1 LGGANYQWISEKAL
15 ELTASARG
23 DEQPMNFPTSVRTE
37 LIISMTL
44 AETFLLLLFVIWS
57 GAAED
62 HTTTPP
68 EMLIQQLRE
77 ENEALKNDKN
87 RLEASL
93 SDLTKRLEF
102 WRTHFGE
109 LPQSEKDLPRI
120 LQALG
125 RGKPPCQEPDNMLVA
140 ASVVDGKV
148 SLKVLTPCPD
158 LKKALL
164 NRGIDFSPGV
174 ELSDPASIDRVLV
187 AAREFRR
194 IIDQKPRECRFD
206 YRLIFSSY
214 KDYYEGREKFE
225 KVFYTAGRTRLTP
238 AAGAPQ

>member
-1 LGGANYQWISEKAL
+1 MK
-15 ELTASARG
+15 
-23 DEQPMNFPTSVRTE
+23 FPTSVRTE

-62 HTTTPP
+62 HSTTPAD
-68 EMLIQQLRE
+68 MLIQQLKE
-77 ENEALKNDKN
+77 ENEALKKDKDS
-87 RLEASL
+87 LEASL
-93 SDLTKRLEF
+93 NDLTKRLEF
-102 WRTHFGE
+102 LRTHFGE

-125 RGKPPCQEPDNMLVA
+125 RGKPPCQEPDNMLAA
-140 ASVVDGKV
+140 ASVIDGKV
-148 SLKVLTPCPD
+148 SLKILAACQD
-158 LKKALL
+158 LKKALS
-164 NRGIDFSPGV
+164 NQGIDFSPGV
-174 ELSDPASIDRVLV
+174 ELSDPAKIDRVLV

-225 KVFYTAGRTRLTP
+225 KVFYTAGRTRITP
-238 AAGAPQ
+238 AGGAAQ